1 MRWCQVCFESRLE
14 GIYISPEQELHFAH
28 HKGTPPTLG
37 LIKSLNDNQVN
48 ELILHQVEVIER

>member
-14 GIYISPEQELHFAH
+14 GLSVRPEDEPCFAH
-28 HKGTPPTLG
+28 HNGTPPTKG

-48 ELILHQVEVIER
+48 ELILHQIAVSF